1 MPVGN
6 LLPTLWRQ
14 RAGTVALAY
23 IVLLV
28 VIGITAPVF
37 VHTDVNQITANVLA
51 PPGPGG
57 LAGTDQLGRD
67 LFTELLFGVRISLTI
82 GFLAGGVSMI
92 VGVAIG
98 AVAGY
103 FGRALDTVL
112 MRITELFQVMPTFVL
127 AVVIVALLGS
137 GLLRVILVIAALSWP
152 ATARVMRG
160 EVLRVKQLEF
170 VDAMRCLGYREAG
183 ILFREVI
190 PNAIPAVIP
199 LAALS
204 VAGAILQE
212 SSLSFL
218 GLSSP
223 DTVSWGRLL
232 HDSQNYLFEAWW
244 MTAFPGAAIFATV
257 LAFNVFGDAVGTILD
272 PRRAR
277 S

>member
-1 MPVGN
+1 
-6 LLPTLWRQ
+6 
-14 RAGTVALAY
+14 VALAY

-28 VIGITAPVF
+28 IVGITAPVF
-37 VHTDVNQITANVLA
+37 VHTDVNQITGNVLA

-57 LAGTDQLGRD
+57 AAGTDQLGRD

-92 VGVAIG
+92 VGIAVG

-127 AVVIVALLGS
+127 AVVIVALLGT

-170 VDAMRCLGYREAG
+170 VDAMRCLGYREVG